1 MMHKKATVAALV
13 LALAATPLAAC
24 GGQQTSGNAGSSATN
39 QTAIDP
45 STWKTLGDSFAL
57 GVEARSAGWDDNHY
71 VSVFKIGDS
80 YFRVVA
86 KMDKETSEKL
96 DAVDYSKEDAEE
108 KAQEVLSNLVI
119 ESAEDLTDELI
130 SQDELDT
137 YVGKT
142 GKDLVDAGFTFQDY
156 SVYGEGDT
164 GAGFVKGDFCY
175 LFMFDVSITDDQST
189 DEGASIMDAK
199 VTEAQY
205 ITPADAATDPSKVN

>member
-1 MMHKKATVAALV
+1 MFKKATAAALV
-13 LALAATPLAAC
+13 LALAATPLVAC
-24 GGQQTSGNAGSSATN
+24 GNQQTDSESGASAA
-39 QTAIDP
+39 QTAAIDP

-57 GVEARSAGWDDNHY
+57 GVESRSAGWDDNHY
-71 VSVFKIGDS
+71 VSVFQIGDS

-86 KMDKETSEKL
+86 KMDEETSKRL
-96 DAVDYSKEDAEE
+96 DDVDYSKEDAEQ

-119 ESAEDLTDELI
+119 ESAEDLTDELV
-130 SQDELDT
+130 SQDELNA

-156 SVYGEGDT
+156 NVYGESDT

-175 LFMFDVSITDDQST
+175 LFMFDVSITDDQTS
-189 DEGASIMDAK
+189 DEGASVMDAK

-205 ITPADAATDPSKVN
+205 ITAADTATDPSKLS